1 MIHAFTFDCFFFF
14 WSFYS
19 NIQNILVIH
28 THYVYIY
35 KLLHKFITYEHFI
48 CNRFNTA
55 KTNDDILFCKKNFN
69 NKYFYHN
76 FFNFN
81 LKFFPL
87 RLDIRQSIFVMS
99 YMNMISNA
107 EQKQKSFIVIILCY
121 KFVSKIN
128 KTKQEIS

>member
-1 MIHAFTFDCFFFF
+1 MSILSVIDSTLQKQMMIFCF
-14 WSFYS
+14 
-19 NIQNILVIH
+19 V
-28 THYVYIY
+28 
-35 KLLHKFITYEHFI
+35 
-48 CNRFNTA
+48 
-55 KTNDDILFCKKNFN
+55 KKNFN